1 MLRRLRIYFTGFG
14 LGLIAVYL
22 IFSKSDDRNL
32 DIWTPSQR
40 ILEDIRNDS
49 IFQESKALDCYQNC
63 LKLSDDYMKELWT
76 EGKTKSLNPGGDPY
90 RYLIS
95 MANDDKH
102 IEAEIEWQKGNSRTL
117 ISMRDMRNPI
127 DCNCDQ

>member
-22 IFSKSDDRNL
+22 IFSKSDDRDL

-40 ILEDIRNDS
+40 ILEDIRNDAV
-49 IFQESKALDCYQNC
+49 FQESKALDCYKNC
-63 LKLSDDYMKELWT
+63 LKLSDGYMKEFWI
-76 EGKTKSLNPGGDPY
+76 EGKTTSLNPGGDPY
-90 RYLIS
+90 HYLIS
-95 MANDDKH
+95 MVNDDKY
-102 IEAEIEWQKGNSRTL
+102 IEVEIEWKKGYSRTL
-117 ISMRDMRNPI
+117 ITMRDLRNPI

>member
-14 LGLIAVYL
+14 IGLILVYFMFL
-22 IFSKSDDRNL
+22 RDDSRDL

-49 IFQESKALDCYQNC
+49 IFLHSGELLCFKDCLQ
-63 LKLSDDYMKELWT
+63 LSDTILVKLWT
-76 EGKTKSLNPGGDPY
+76 DATVKSLNPGGDPY

-95 MANDDKH
+95 LDEGGLDF
-102 IEAEIEWQKGNSRTL
+102 EAEIELQDKKRTL
-117 ISMRDMRNPI
+117 LYLRDRKNPG
-127 DCNCDQ
+127 NCACDR